1 MEKSGVEDLIDDLK
15 DSVKQMILTQRTQES
30 QKIKV
35 MRKLKQAYESDADT
49 EMQEVRSSMAKTLTK
64 TYRKGEMSVCTK
76 DKATLNINT
85 DTEPYCKKYYSE
97 VPQDMEECIKIDN
110 FCVYCCMNEFGVE
123 AKQDRQECLKACLG
137 KDDAVQKSTWVYEQV
152 PIGKN

>member
-1 MEKSGVEDLIDDLK
+1 
-15 DSVKQMILTQRTQES
+15 
-30 QKIKV
+30 

-76 DKATLNINT
+76 DKTTLNINT

-97 VPQDMEECIKIDN
+97 VP
-110 FCVYCCMNEFGVE
+110 
-123 AKQDRQECLKACLG
+123 
-137 KDDAVQKSTWVYEQV
+137 
-152 PIGKN
+152 